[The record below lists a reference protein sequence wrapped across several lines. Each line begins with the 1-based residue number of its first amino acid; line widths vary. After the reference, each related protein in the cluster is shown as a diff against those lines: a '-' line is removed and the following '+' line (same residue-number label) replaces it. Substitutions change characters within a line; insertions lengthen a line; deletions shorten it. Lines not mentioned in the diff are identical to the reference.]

1 MTNTPGRVVIK
12 KATFENIEEKVEE
25 IFGEFDISW
34 NGKKVLVKP
43 NVIGPFP
50 KEKHATTHPLMAK
63 AVVDCLESTVE
74 NGIFFVGLQGGYT
87 EVDNPKLEDP
97 SFDVPLY
104 FVDGVYV
111 GSPTLVEVESEL
123 SDYIETRIVNCVDSL
138 DVEYDEDEINAE
150 LSIKDGKVITDLD
163 FPLMVAY
170 EGSSTILDEFYVE
183 VDSDFKKRFE
193 AAKEYVEE
201 QKLSLDDLR
210 TSSLD
215 DITIRNDLEVEV
227 YVYADDNV
235 VFKFVGDEVHP
246 SFSNYTFVFGI
257 KYDW

>member
-1 MTNTPGRVVIK
+1 
-12 KATFENIEEKVEE
+12 
-25 IFGEFDISW
+25 
-34 NGKKVLVKP
+34 
-43 NVIGPFP
+43 
-50 KEKHATTHPLMAK
+50 
-63 AVVDCLESTVE
+63 
-74 NGIFFVGLQGGYT
+74 LQGGYT